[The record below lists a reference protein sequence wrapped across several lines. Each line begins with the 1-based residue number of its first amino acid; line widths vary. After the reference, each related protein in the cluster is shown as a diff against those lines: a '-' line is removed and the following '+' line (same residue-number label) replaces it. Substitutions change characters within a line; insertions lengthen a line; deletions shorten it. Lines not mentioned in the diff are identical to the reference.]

1 MDELSRERAKKM
13 SMVEIR
19 KWQDEIIKNIESNY
33 KTMLLADRKQL
44 QKDLAFLE
52 GIRDAKKGITST
64 AKLELL
70 AVDEYKGMVEM
81 KMSDTSIALE
91 LSVDRKQLAD
101 WKRKHGLMP
110 YNKNTIKVG
119 HR

>member
-13 SMVEIR
+13 SMGEIR

-81 KMSDTSIALE
+81 QMSDTSIALE

-110 YNKNTIKVG
+110 YNKNTIKVV

>member
-13 SMVEIR
+13 SMGEIR

-52 GIRDAKKGITST
+52 NIRDAKKGITPTS
-64 AKLELL
+64 KLKLL
-70 AVDEYKGMVEM
+70 TVDEYKDMVRLQM
-81 KMSDTSIALE
+81 TDTSIALD
-91 LSVDRKQLAD
+91 LNVDRKQLAD
-101 WKRKHGLMP
+101 WKRKHGLIP
-110 YNKNTIKVG
+110 YNKNTIRVG